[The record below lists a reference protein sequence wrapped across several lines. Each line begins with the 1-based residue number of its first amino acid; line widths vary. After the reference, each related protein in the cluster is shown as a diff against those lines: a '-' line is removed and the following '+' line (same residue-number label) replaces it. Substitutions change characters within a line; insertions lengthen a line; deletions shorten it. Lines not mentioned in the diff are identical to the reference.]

1 MLFRSQNRGSSS
13 RRVWWSTVL
22 LLTAVLGVGISAWQ
36 ALVFSSTRRSSSCIP
51 AAAVF
56 YVPETDSSSSSPSV
70 FFPLQAFSSSSS
82 SSFSS
87 SSSSSAEGSLSFQPT
102 AAAIPAEG
110 GVHLRTWSSNGN
122 GGELLLRNIVFGIA
136 GASQLWE
143 KRREFIKLW
152 WRPEEMR
159 GFVWLEEHVKMEAG
173 ENLPTVLVSG
183 DTDSFRYTHPLGH
196 PSGIRISRVVCE
208 TFRLNLPDV
217 HWFVMGD
224 DDTLFS
230 TDNLLRVLS
239 KYDSR
244 EMYYIGS
251 SSESHKQNVHFS
263 HSMAYG
269 GGGFAISYP
278 LAEALSEM
286 QDDCLERYPDLFG
299 SDDRLHACITELGV
313 PLTREHGFH
322 QFDIFG
328 SAHGL
333 LASHPLTPFLS
344 MHHLELIEPV
354 FPGLT
359 ALEGLKHLTKA
370 MRNDPANFLQQSICY
385 DQKLGLSFSIS
396 LGYVVQVFPEII
408 LPRLLTTVETSF
420 TAWNHNNH
428 ALEFSFDTRPVPTS
442 VCKQPFLFYMEEM
455 HIDESNNR
463 QTVGTYKRYIKVD
476 EAKKQAYCWFH
487 RLPPRKLKQI
497 TVISDSLDMHWYM
510 VPRRQCANLMGMK
523 DQVLTIYV
531 GACKPGELIGG

>member
-1 MLFRSQNRGSSS
+1 
-13 RRVWWSTVL
+13 
-22 LLTAVLGVGISAWQ
+22 
-36 ALVFSSTRRSSSCIP
+36 
-51 AAAVF
+51 
-56 YVPETDSSSSSPSV
+56 
-70 FFPLQAFSSSSS
+70 
-82 SSFSS
+82 
-87 SSSSSAEGSLSFQPT
+87 LSFQPT
-102 AAAIPAEG
+102 AAAIPAVG

-278 LAEALSEM
+278 LAEALTEM

-322 QFDIFG
+322 QVCCWCLCLD
-328 SAHGL
+328 
-333 LASHPLTPFLS
+333 
-344 MHHLELIEPV
+344 HH
-354 FPGLT
+354 
-359 ALEGLKHLTKA
+359 
-370 MRNDPANFLQQSICY
+370 D
-385 DQKLGLSFSIS
+385 
-396 LGYVVQVFPEII
+396 
-408 LPRLLTTVETSF
+408 
-420 TAWNHNNH
+420 
-428 ALEFSFDTRPVPTS
+428 
-442 VCKQPFLFYMEEM
+442 
-455 HIDESNNR
+455 
-463 QTVGTYKRYIKVD
+463 
-476 EAKKQAYCWFH
+476 
-487 RLPPRKLKQI
+487 
-497 TVISDSLDMHWYM
+497 LDMSPSAE
-510 VPRRQCANLMGMK
+510 VAFFP
-523 DQVLTIYV
+523 
-531 GACKPGELIGG
+531 